1 MILFYESSEF
11 FKLVEK
17 ESTLKIYCVKH
28 TREIKSEYKIT
39 NKGFKLKITIN
50 ESNKHKRQTIST

>member
-1 MILFYESSEF
+1 MILFYESSNF
-11 FKLVEK
+11 FTLVTKEITLEK
-17 ESTLKIYCVKH
+17 YCIKH

-50 ESNKHKRQTIST
+50 ESNKHKRQIIST